1 MPRPGRVVA
10 TSGLAYALYFGAVG
24 AWSPHAPVYFQNL
37 GVDLALIGVLTAIP
51 AAVQV
56 LGAPAWG
63 MLADR
68 LGDVRAPVVLAMA
81 IGATVAAVLALRPP
95 LALLFPGVGLLAA
108 GTCAVAPLVDART
121 VGDLGA
127 DRGRYGQA
135 RALGSVGF
143 IVCAIAVGAL
153 IDATGDGAMFA
164 TYIPLLAGTALVAG
178 LLFGRPSRGQ
188 RVMGIGPIRALA
200 LLRTRTLGLFFA
212 SSILVWTAFGGASAY
227 FSVRLVEQG
236 ADASLVGL
244 GWAVNALVEVPAML
258 VFRRLADR
266 TGVPAL
272 IVSGALALGIRNLGW
287 GLAGSA
293 AASVGVA
300 ALSGVG
306 FSLFLVG
313 TTTWLADLVPSSMR
327 ATAQALFLGTAYA
340 IGSIAGS
347 LGAGLV
353 AQSAGVGTMFDVMAG
368 VGLAGAAATW
378 VALRVARSEQAG

>member
-1 MPRPGRVVA
+1 MPQPGRVVA

-51 AAVQV
+51 AAVQI

-121 VGDLGA
+121 IGDLGT

-143 IVCAIAVGAL
+143 IVCAIAIGAL

-178 LLFGRPSRGQ
+178 LLFGPPSRRQ
-188 RVMGIGPIRALA
+188 RVIGIGPIRALA

>member
-1 MPRPGRVVA
+1 VVA
-10 TSGLAYALYFGAVG
+10 TSGIAYALYFGAVG
-24 AWSPHAPVYFQNL
+24 AWAPHVPVYYQNL
-37 GVDLALIGVLTAIP
+37 GVGLAAIGVLTAIP
-51 AAVQV
+51 AAVQIF
-56 LGAPAWG
+56 GAPSWG

-68 LGDVRAPVVLAMA
+68 LGDVRAPLVLAMA
-81 IGATVAAVLALRPP
+81 LAVAVAVVLALRPP
-95 LALLFPGVGLLAA
+95 VVLLFPGVGLLAA

-121 VGDLGA
+121 VQDLGA
-127 DRGRYGQA
+127 QRGRYGQA

-143 IVCAIAVGAL
+143 ILAAVGVGAL
-153 IDATGDGAMFA
+153 IDAAGDGAMFA
-164 TYIPLLAGTALVAG
+164 TYIPLLAGTALVVA
-178 LLFGRPSRGQ
+178 LLFGRPGRGQ
-188 RVMGIGPIRALA
+188 RVKGIGPLRALA
-200 LLRTRTLGLFFA
+200 LLRTRTFGLFFA
-212 SSILVWTAFGGASAY
+212 SSVLVWTAFGGASAY

-236 ADASLVGL
+236 ADASLVGI

-272 IVSGALALGIRNLGW
+272 MVAGALALGIRNLGW

-293 AASVGVA
+293 TASVGVA

-313 TTTWLADLVPSSMR
+313 TTTWLAELVPSSMR

-353 AQSAGVGTMFDVMAG
+353 AQAAGVATMFDVMAG
-368 VGLAGAAATW
+368 VGLVAAAATW
-378 VALRVARSEQAG
+378 VALRAARAEHGG

>member
-1 MPRPGRVVA
+1 M
-10 TSGLAYALYFGAVG
+10 
-24 AWSPHAPVYFQNL
+24 
-37 GVDLALIGVLTAIP
+37 
-51 AAVQV
+51 
-56 LGAPAWG
+56 
-63 MLADR
+63 
-68 LGDVRAPVVLAMA
+68 
-81 IGATVAAVLALRPP
+81 
-95 LALLFPGVGLLAA
+95 
-108 GTCAVAPLVDART
+108 APLVDART
-121 VGDLGA
+121 VQDLGA

-135 RALGSVGF
+135 RALGSAGF
-143 IVCAIAVGAL
+143 IVCSIAVGAL

-200 LLRTRTLGLFFA
+200 LLRTRTFGLFFA
-212 SSILVWTAFGGASAY
+212 SSVLVWTAFGGASAY

-272 IVSGALALGIRNLGW
+272 IVAGALVLGIRNLGW
-287 GLAGSA
+287 GLADSA
-293 AASVGVA
+293 GASVTVA

-306 FSLFLVG
+306 FSLVLVG
-313 TTTWLADLVPSSMR
+313 TTTLLADLVPSTMR

-353 AQSAGVGTMFDVMAG
+353 AQAAGVGPMFQVMAAI
-368 VGLAGAAATW
+368 GLAGAAATW
-378 VALRVARSEQAG
+378 VALREAETARDA

>member
-1 MPRPGRVVA
+1 M
-10 TSGLAYALYFGAVG
+10 
-24 AWSPHAPVYFQNL
+24 
-37 GVDLALIGVLTAIP
+37 DLALIGVLTAIP
-51 AAVQV
+51 AAVQIV
-56 LGAPAWG
+56 GAPAWG

-68 LGDVRAPVVLAMA
+68 LGDVRAPLVLAMA
-81 IGATVAAVLALRPP
+81 IAVAVAVVLALRPP
-95 LALLFPGVGLLAA
+95 VVLLFPGVGLLAA
-108 GTCAVAPLVDART
+108 GTCAAAPLVDART
-121 VGDLGA
+121 VQDLG
-127 DRGRYGQA
+127 DQRGRYGQA
-135 RALGSVGF
+135 RALGSAGF
-143 IVCAIAVGAL
+143 IVVAVGAGAL
-153 IDATGDGAMFA
+153 IDAAGDGAMFA
-164 TYIPLLAGTALVAG
+164 TYVPLLAGTALVAAA
-178 LLFGRPSRGQ
+178 LFGRPGRGQ
-188 RVMGIGPIRALA
+188 RVMGIGPIRAFA
-200 LLRTRTLGLFFA
+200 LLRTRTFGMFFA

-266 TGVPAL
+266 TGVPRL
-272 IVSGALALGIRNLGW
+272 IIGGAVALGIRNLGW

-306 FSLFLVG
+306 FSLVLVG
-313 TTTWLADLVPSSMR
+313 TTTLLADLVPGSMR

-353 AQSAGVGTMFDVMAG
+353 AQAAGVGTMFIVMAAI
-368 VGLAGAAATW
+368 GLVGAAATW
-378 VALRVARSEQAG
+378 VALRTVGGERAG